1 MRPAGAPL
9 RPCRRALNPRR
20 GGSQWQIHN
29 PTQKDETVSATTPDR
44 ITHTHAGVPP
54 APPEAHRLA
63 GIRQP
68 ANRLRATAAHWLGCA
83 ADAPIRV
90 LHRWARPDDDARAV
104 RLEAVIDGASKRITL
119 FRQPSGAWAPV
130 WL

>member
-1 MRPAGAPL
+1 
-9 RPCRRALNPRR
+9 
-20 GGSQWQIHN
+20 
-29 PTQKDETVSATTPDR
+29 KDETVSATTPDR
-44 ITHTHAGVPP
+44 ITHTRAGVPP
-54 APPEAHRLA
+54 APPKAHRLA

-104 RLEAVIDGASKRITL
+104 RLEAVIDGAAKRITL